1 MGTYSEFFPVVMDM
15 LQSFHP
21 ETPVTG
27 DDLYAFFGL
36 CFGALIDNDSNLTT
50 PRDLRLGSETAA
62 VHALSWVK
70 KLKEMRGADGPSFLA
85 YVVDEARKEP
95 HVHGP
100 GCNYDH

>member
-1 MGTYSEFFPVVMDM
+1 MDM
-15 LQSFHP
+15 LQSSIRKP
-21 ETPVTG
+21 LSPGTASTPSSASV
-27 DDLYAFFGL
+27 
-36 CFGALIDNDSNLTT
+36 GALIDNDRHLTT

-85 YVVDEARKEP
+85 YVLDEARKQP

-100 GCNYDH
+100 GCDHDH